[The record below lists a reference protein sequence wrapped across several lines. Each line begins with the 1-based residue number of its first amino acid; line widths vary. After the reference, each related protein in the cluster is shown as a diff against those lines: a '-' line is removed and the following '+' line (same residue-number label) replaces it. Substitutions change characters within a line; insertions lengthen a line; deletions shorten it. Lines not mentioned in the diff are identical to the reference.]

1 MLIYDGQPPVSV
13 HLPVTWGGGGG
24 GGGGLMEV
32 QLVLIVHVLAHT
44 HTVLS
49 LP

>member
-13 HLPVTWGGGGG
+13 HLPVTWGGG

>member
-24 GGGGLMEV
+24 GGLMGV
-32 QLVLIVHVLAHT
+32 QLVLIVHELAHT

>member
-13 HLPVTWGGGGG
+13 HLPVTWEGG

>member
-13 HLPVTWGGGGG
+13 HLPVTWGGEG

-32 QLVLIVHVLAHT
+32 QLVLIVHVLSHT

>member
-13 HLPVTWGGGGG
+13 HLPVTGGGR
-24 GGGGLMEV
+24 GLMEV
-32 QLVLIVHVLAHT
+32 QLVLIVHVLANT

>member
-13 HLPVTWGGGGG
+13 HLPVTWGW
-24 GGGGLMEV
+24 GGGLMEV

>member
-13 HLPVTWGGGGG
+13 HLPVTWGGE
-24 GGGGLMEV
+24 GGGLMEV